1 MNVPR
6 SIDLNQEKQIMTTKP
21 AIPDAESMMNRH
33 VHCVTPEM
41 SLAEVVQVF
50 LKHGVSCAPVVD
62 RDGV

>member
-1 MNVPR
+1 
-6 SIDLNQEKQIMTTKP
+6 MTTKP

-62 RDGV
+62 RDGVVASGKHLPISEPNQE